1 MISAMPRKSLPG
13 KIYKKNGDIVTR
25 RIAGDLFLIPIR
37 GKLAEMQRIFVLNPV
52 SEWIWQELDGQKRLD
67 EIRQSVVAKF
77 DVEEKKA
84 DSDIREFIAELLEA
98 NLIKEWSSTG

>member
-1 MISAMPRKSLPG
+1 MISVMPRKSLPG

-37 GKLAEMQRIFVLNPV
+37 GKIAEMQNIFVLNPV
-52 SEWIWQELDGQKRLD
+52 SECIWQELDGQKGLE
-67 EIRQSVVAKF
+67 EIRKSVVASF
-77 DVEEKKA
+77 DVEEKRA

-98 NLIKEWSSTG
+98 NLIKEE

>member
-37 GKLAEMQRIFVLNPV
+37 GKIAEMQRIFVLNPV
-52 SEWIWQELDGQKRLD
+52 GECIWQEIDSQKSLD
-67 EIRQSVVAKF
+67 EIR
-77 DVEEKKA
+77 KA
-84 DSDIREFIAELLEA
+84 D
-98 NLIKEWSSTG
+98 

>member
-1 MISAMPRKSLPG
+1 MARKSLPG

-37 GKLAEMQRIFVLNPV
+37 GKIAEMQRIFVLNSV
-52 SEWIWQELDGQKRLD
+52 SECIWQELNGQKRLE
-67 EIRQSVVAKF
+67 EIRKSVVAKF
-77 DVEEKKA
+77 DVEEEKE

-98 NLIKEWSSTG
+98 NLIKE